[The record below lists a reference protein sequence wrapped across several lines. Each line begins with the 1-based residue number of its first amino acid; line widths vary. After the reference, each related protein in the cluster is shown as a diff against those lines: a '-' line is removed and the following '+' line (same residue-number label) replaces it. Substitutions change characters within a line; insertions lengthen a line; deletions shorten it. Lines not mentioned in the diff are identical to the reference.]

1 MSKILIVLVFCLSI
15 VYSEKIEFSIGSTTS
30 KVMDIE
36 FEFSEEGKGII
47 SVKINQLSSRGS
59 DMSFMLEEP
68 KNSYVAFLKWLI
80 KLTSAEMRG
89 FESSVKVFD
98 KGVDVN
104 ASIDRLFFE
113 IKDID
118 IFIDDELNNVA
129 LNSLNTKFSMT
140 NLKFNVPFLDDK
152 SADKAL
158 EKINKAI
165 PDGKVSKAEIAVN
178 YNKQNSMLRLN
189 GILRMLG
196 GNANL
201 DIDILIDENYPD
213 ATYIKSASLKL
224 KNLSEGMIDF
234 VDVIE
239 KETSIKVER
248 IGRSSA
254 NLDYSGPIKNLP
266 SGEFKQTSYASEA
279 RMTIS
284 NIHNSSKMYYQIK
297 GEWPG
302 DVEQLERAGQLDLNR
317 STKMRWTFE
326 LQLPNRLIAT
336 STEEMQAGAGKIVL
350 FDALTGKF
358 YGYGSDENKVNN
370 IGEYDNMN
378 NLVNKDIVC
387 IKTSFGNI
395 KLRVF
400 PELAPKHV
408 ESFMLHIKNGYYN
421 GTIFH
426 RVIPGFMIQ
435 GGDPLTKS
443 QDRSRHG
450 TGGNAAKFFGIG
462 TESNESTWNLPAEF
476 SPTPHVRG
484 ILSMARS
491 QSPDSGGSQFFIC
504 VDDARFLDNQYTVFG
519 EVIEGIE
526 VADEIVNLPRDPSDN
541 PDERVNV
548 YIDFCE

>member
-1 MSKILIVLVFCLSI
+1 MRRILIVLVFCLSM

-36 FEFSEEGKGII
+36 FEFSEEAKGII
-47 SVKINQLSSRGS
+47 SVRIDQLSSRGS

-98 KGVDVN
+98 KGVDVK
-104 ASIDRLFFE
+104 ASIDRLYFE

-118 IFIDDELNNVA
+118 IFIDDKMNNVS

-140 NLKFNVPFLDDK
+140 NLKFNVPFLDDNI
-152 SADKAL
+152 ADKAL

-178 YNKQNSMLRLN
+178 YNKQSSMLRLT

-196 GNANL
+196 GNASL
-201 DIDILIDENYPD
+201 GIDVLIDENYPD

-279 RMTIS
+279 RTVIS
-284 NIHNSSKMYYQIK
+284 NIHNASKMYYQTK

-317 STKMRWTFE
+317 STKLKWTFE
-326 LQLPNRLIAT
+326 LQLPDRLIAT
-336 STEEMQAGAGKIVL
+336 STEEMKDGAGKVVL
-350 FDALTGKF
+350 FDSLTGKF
-358 YGYGSDENKVNN
+358 YGYGSAEDD
-370 IGEYDNMN
+370 DN
-378 NLVNKDIVC
+378 
-387 IKTSFGNI
+387 
-395 KLRVF
+395 R
-400 PELAPKHV
+400 
-408 ESFMLHIKNGYYN
+408 
-421 GTIFH
+421 
-426 RVIPGFMIQ
+426 
-435 GGDPLTKS
+435 
-443 QDRSRHG
+443 
-450 TGGNAAKFFGIG
+450 
-462 TESNESTWNLPAEF
+462 
-476 SPTPHVRG
+476 
-484 ILSMARS
+484 
-491 QSPDSGGSQFFIC
+491 
-504 VDDARFLDNQYTVFG
+504 
-519 EVIEGIE
+519 
-526 VADEIVNLPRDPSDN
+526 
-541 PDERVNV
+541 
-548 YIDFCE
+548 